1 MPYLVD
7 GHNLL
12 GALHLDRESGDVQR
26 DLARRLGALARARK
40 TKVYCVFDGEA
51 PEQFGRTAG
60 SVTVEFSGRRTADDL
75 IEKRCATGSS
85 WKVVTA
91 DRRLADRVRR
101 RAVEVVDPKAFAAE
115 LEELSRMSD
124 DTPAGG
130 EWVDYFS
137 DPRNRNI

>member
-12 GALHLDRESGDVQR
+12 GALRLDRESGDVQR

-60 SVTVEFSGRRTADDL
+60 NVTVEFSGHRTADDL

-101 RAVEVVDPKAFAAE
+101 RAVEVVEPKAFAAE
-115 LEELSRMSD
+115 LEELSRKGD

-137 DPRNRNI
+137 DPKNRNI